1 MSTCLCLFASFSF
14 FPSTPLVKKQ
24 LYILRTKT
32 YIINPQKINTNNSN
46 NMENNKQ
53 TTITT
58 TTTIAPMTS
67 KVSPAARNTL
77 LILNCILLSVGN
89 CGGPLIMRLYF
100 IHGGNRVWLSSCLET
115 AGWPFIFIVLV
126 ILYFHRRITG
136 DNKTTSFFYMR
147 PRLFLA
153 VAFIGIITGLD
164 DYLYAYGVA
173 RLPISTS
180 ALIIASQLGFTALF
194 AYLLV
199 KQKFTPYS
207 INAVVLLTV
216 GAGVLALHT
225 SSDRPEGES
234 KKEYVMG
241 FVMTV
246 GAALLYGFVLPL
258 IELTYNKAKQGI
270 TYTLVL
276 EIQLVM
282 CLFATIFC
290 TVGMI
295 VDNDFKVIPREA
307 TEFGLGKTN
316 YYTILCASA
325 LIWQCFFLGAI
336 GVIFCASSL
345 LSGIII
351 AVLLPVTEV
360 LAVVFYKEKFQAEKG
375 VALVLS
381 LWGFASYFYGEY
393 KSTKKLND
401 KTRSSQQSLELGQA
415 NV

>member
-1 MSTCLCLFASFSF
+1 MNFNDLDKMESH
-14 FPSTPLVKKQ
+14 KQ
-24 LYILRTKT
+24 
-32 YIINPQKINTNNSN
+32 P
-46 NMENNKQ
+46 
-53 TTITT
+53 ITT
-58 TTTIAPMTS
+58 TTTGTVAPMTA
-67 KVSPAARNTL
+67 KVSPAAKNTL
-77 LILNCILLSVGN
+77 LILNCILLSIGN

-100 IHGGNRVWLSSCLET
+100 IHGGNRVWLSSFLET
-115 AGWPFIFIVLV
+115 AGWPFIIVVLI
-126 ILYFHRRITG
+126 ILYFHRRKNGNTTTP
-136 DNKTTSFFYMR
+136 NKFIYMR
-147 PRLFLA
+147 PRLFVA
-153 VAFIGIITGLD
+153 VAVIGTITGLD

-173 RLPISTS
+173 RLPVSTS
-180 ALIIASQLGFTALF
+180 SLLIASQLGFTAFF
-194 AYLLV
+194 AYVLV

-225 SSDRPEGES
+225 SGDRPAGES
-234 KKEYVMG
+234 QKMYVMG

-246 GAALLYGFVLPL
+246 AAAVLYGFVLPL
-258 IELTYNKAKQGI
+258 IELTYNKAKQEI

-276 EIQLVM
+276 EIQMVM

-295 VDNDFKVIPREA
+295 INNDFTVIPREA
-307 TEFGLGKTN
+307 TEFELGKTR
-316 YYTILCASA
+316 YYTILCVSA

-360 LAVVFYKEKFQAEKG
+360 LAVIFYKEKFQAEKG

-393 KSTKKLND
+393 KFTKNLKD
-401 KTRSSQQSLELGQA
+401 KTNFPQQSIEISTHA
-415 NV
+415 N

>member
-1 MSTCLCLFASFSF
+1 MNF
-14 FPSTPLVKKQ
+14 
-24 LYILRTKT
+24 
-32 YIINPQKINTNNSN
+32 NNSLDKI
-46 NMENNKQ
+46 ENHPK
-53 TTITT
+53 TITT
-58 TTTIAPMTS
+58 TTGTTAPMTA
-67 KVSPAARNTL
+67 KVSPAAKKTL
-77 LILNCILLSVGN
+77 LILNCILLSIGN

-100 IHGGNRVWLSSCLET
+100 IHGGNRVWLSAFLET
-115 AGWPFIFIVLV
+115 GGWPFIVIVLIV
-126 ILYFHRRITG
+126 LYLHRRISRI
-136 DNKTTSFFYMR
+136 NNETTTRFIFMR
-147 PRLFLA
+147 PRLFFA
-153 VAFIGIITGLD
+153 VAVIGIITGLD

-173 RLPISTS
+173 RLPVSTS

-194 AYLLV
+194 AFLLV
-199 KQKFTPYS
+199 KQKFTAYS
-207 INAVVLLTV
+207 VNAVVLLTV

-225 SSDRPEGES
+225 SGDRPEGES

-246 GAALLYGFVLPL
+246 AAAFLYGFVLPL
-258 IELTYNKAKQGI
+258 IELTYNKAKQEI

-276 EIQLVM
+276 EIQMIM

-295 VDNDFKVIPREA
+295 IDNDFKVIPREA
-307 TEFGLGKTN
+307 TEFELGKTK
-316 YYTILCASA
+316 YYIILCASA

-393 KSTKKLND
+393 KFTKKLKNR
-401 KTRSSQQSLELGQA
+401 THSSQQLVAVGQT

>member
-1 MSTCLCLFASFSF
+1 MMNLESQEEATDTA
-14 FPSTPLVKKQ
+14 PV
-24 LYILRTKT
+24 
-32 YIINPQKINTNNSN
+32 
-46 NMENNKQ
+46 
-53 TTITT
+53 TT
-58 TTTIAPMTS
+58 
-67 KVSPAARNTL
+67 KVSPAAKNML
-77 LILNCILLSVGN
+77 LILSCILLSIGN

-100 IHGGNRVWLSSCLET
+100 IHGGNRVWLSSFLET
-115 AGWPFIFIVLV
+115 AGWPVILIVLI
-126 ILYFHRRITG
+126 ILYFHRRAAAKDG
-136 DNKTTSFFYMR
+136 NHKATTFVYMR
-147 PRLFLA
+147 PRLFFA
-153 VAFIGIITGLD
+153 VAFIGVITGLD

-180 ALIIASQLGFTALF
+180 ALILAPHLAFVAFF

-216 GAGVLALHT
+216 GAAVLALHT
-225 SSDRPEGES
+225 SGDRPEGES
-234 KKEYVMG
+234 KKEYAMG

-246 GAALLYGFVLPL
+246 AAALLYGFVLPL
-258 IELTYNKAKQGI
+258 IELTYNKAKQAI
-270 TYTLVL
+270 TYTLVV
-276 EIQLVM
+276 EIQIIM

-295 VDNDFKVIPREA
+295 ANDDFKVIPREA
-307 TEFGLGKTN
+307 ENFELGPTK
-316 YYTILCASA
+316 YYTILCLSA
-325 LIWQCFFLGAI
+325 LIWQCFFLGVI

-393 KSTKKLND
+393 KLVKKSRNGLQNF
-401 KTRSSQQSLELGQA
+401 QQSIELPQA
-415 NV
+415 NYSSV